1 MSKIW
6 IKFAAVPAFL
16 LALNAPVFADAEAE
30 KYVDEA
36 LPLMYH
42 SCKSVVEEAAG
53 DNAYIENV
61 IRALAAVSL
70 YNRDVQISQFE
81 ISDEAKNV
89 LHDKFVAG
97 LKAGCEADNDALL
110 AGVIDKAVSEAL
122 VNK

>member
-1 MSKIW
+1 MSNFLMKL
-6 IKFAAVPAFL
+6 AAMPVLL
-16 LALNAPVFADAEAE
+16 LALNTSAMADEEAE

-42 SCKSVVEEAAG
+42 SCKSVVEEASG
-53 DNAYIENV
+53 DNAYIEKV
-61 IRALAAVSL
+61 IRALTAVSL

-81 ISDEAKNV
+81 ISDEAKNA
-89 LHDKFVAG
+89 LHDKFVTQ

-122 VNK
+122 AGK

>member
-1 MSKIW
+1 MSNFL
-6 IKFAAVPAFL
+6 IKLAAMPVLL
-16 LALNAPVFADAEAE
+16 LALNTSAMADEEAE

-53 DNAYIENV
+53 DNAYIGKV
-61 IRALAAVSL
+61 IRALVAVSL

-81 ISDEAKNV
+81 ISDDAKNA
-89 LHDKFVAG
+89 LHDKFVTL

-122 VNK
+122 VGK

>member
-1 MSKIW
+1 MSNFL
-6 IKFAAVPAFL
+6 IKLAAMPVLL
-16 LALNAPVFADAEAE
+16 LALNTSAMADEEAE

-42 SCKSVVEEAAG
+42 SCRSVVEEASG
-53 DNAYIENV
+53 DNAYIEKV
-61 IRALAAVSL
+61 IRALTAVSL

-81 ISDEAKNV
+81 ISDEAKNT
-89 LHDKFVAG
+89 LHDKFVML

-122 VNK
+122 VSK